1 MSNIQNS
8 FTKILQ
14 SRVSREDMLKNPEI
28 KKALESDKLMRLD
41 FLSAVKLNL
50 VDTNGFKNEKNKNII
65 EDMNTFR
72 KIYYND
78 YNANKLQLEKIYKIS
93 NENNLFL
100 NQFSEFNK
108 YYNNENQKEIL
119 NNIQLE
125 YKKKNGFAPI
135 IKENGN
141 LFTGSILL
149 QNEKDLKQYISLDM
163 DTIKK
168 DKNSLSF
175 MKNIRNKIKL
185 NNSKDNKNVE
195 NIGNQEIA
203 KFNDNDTENED
214 IKRKDEK
221 KKSLKIEKG
230 IYEDIKDL
238 KKEIIKTTESFNSI
252 DNLNYFLNTNNQ
264 QHLNYIGNM
273 SSRQSS
279 GQASTRINSGM
290 HKFKDLKLNE
300 EINNILEPIKKN
312 NTKQNLYRMHNYAQ
326 KIYKANNTFDN
337 IKSENNKKNKNYNS
351 VILPYININKSF
363 INNTQVENN
372 EDINK
377 NKNRKKTLD
386 YIKIT
391 ESKNSNNNIQDKNES
406 IKNIKRNFK
415 PISKKK
421 ISNKSRKRMLL
432 KKNSTNLENLYEK
445 LSKSDNSIKYN
456 KEIKYYLKKN
466 KFEINDKFNDNDL
479 YKSIDKSRRKITDT
493 NSIEKNYDLMINN
506 KLKTFEQKNNIIQYN
521 NKIKRKMED
530 IEERMFKISCNVNK
544 YNDN

>member
-125 YKKKNGFAPI
+125 YKKKTGFAPI

-141 LFTGSILL
+141 LFSSSILL
-149 QNEKDLKQYISLDM
+149 QNDKDLRQYISLDM

-175 MKNIRNKIKL
+175 MKNVRNRIKL
-185 NNSKDNKNVE
+185 NGSNNNKNIE

-203 KFNDNDTENED
+203 KFNDKPTVNENDKKKIE
-214 IKRKDEK
+214 EK
-221 KKSLKIEKG
+221 KSI
-230 IYEDIKDL
+230 IIPRDTYEDINDL
-238 KKEIIKTTESFNSI
+238 QNEIIKTTESFNSI
-252 DNLNYFLNTNNQ
+252 DDLNFFLNTNNQ
-264 QHLNYIGNM
+264 QYFNYIGNLG
-273 SSRQSS
+273 SRQSS
-279 GQASTRINSGM
+279 GQASTRVNSGIP
-290 HKFKDLKLNE
+290 KFSDIRINDD
-300 EINNILEPIKKN
+300 INNFRPNRRN
-312 NTKQNLYRMHNYAQ
+312 NTKPSLYNINNNIQ

-337 IKSENNKKNKNYNS
+337 INNENNKKSKNHNS
-351 VILPYININKSF
+351 LVLPYINNIRSY
-363 INNTQVENN
+363 NNTIQN
-372 EDINK
+372 ESMEDTDNIKYRK
-377 NKNRKKTLD
+377 NTLD
-386 YIKIT
+386 YIKIA
-391 ESKNSNNNIQDKNES
+391 EPKNSDISIQVNDET
-406 IKNIKRNFK
+406 
-415 PISKKK
+415 
-421 ISNKSRKRMLL
+421 NKVG
-432 KKNSTNLENLYEK
+432 
-445 LSKSDNSIKYN
+445 
-456 KEIKYYLKKN
+456 
-466 KFEINDKFNDNDL
+466 
-479 YKSIDKSRRKITDT
+479 
-493 NSIEKNYDLMINN
+493 
-506 KLKTFEQKNNIIQYN
+506 
-521 NKIKRKMED
+521 KIKR
-530 IEERMFKISCNVNK
+530 ISI
-544 YNDN
+544 

>member
-28 KKALESDKLMRLD
+28 KTALESDKLMRLD

-100 NQFSEFNK
+100 NQFSEFYK

-221 KKSLKIEKG
+221 KKSLKR
-230 IYEDIKDL
+230 
-238 KKEIIKTTESFNSI
+238 
-252 DNLNYFLNTNNQ
+252 
-264 QHLNYIGNM
+264 YI
-273 SSRQSS
+273 
-279 GQASTRINSGM
+279 
-290 HKFKDLKLNE
+290 
-300 EINNILEPIKKN
+300 
-312 NTKQNLYRMHNYAQ
+312 
-326 KIYKANNTFDN
+326 
-337 IKSENNKKNKNYNS
+337 
-351 VILPYININKSF
+351 
-363 INNTQVENN
+363 
-372 EDINK
+372 
-377 NKNRKKTLD
+377 
-386 YIKIT
+386 
-391 ESKNSNNNIQDKNES
+391 
-406 IKNIKRNFK
+406 
-415 PISKKK
+415 
-421 ISNKSRKRMLL
+421 
-432 KKNSTNLENLYEK
+432 
-445 LSKSDNSIKYN
+445 
-456 KEIKYYLKKN
+456 
-466 KFEINDKFNDNDL
+466 
-479 YKSIDKSRRKITDT
+479 
-493 NSIEKNYDLMINN
+493 
-506 KLKTFEQKNNIIQYN
+506 
-521 NKIKRKMED
+521 
-530 IEERMFKISCNVNK
+530 
-544 YNDN
+544 